1 MACGRSAPGFLGIF
15 PGACSAA
22 LAIYGIPKET
32 TVGFSLAL
40 HAAWFVPIT
49 VLGLWA
55 LLRAGLTLGELRRG
69 PA

>member
-1 MACGRSAPGFLGIF
+1 MTSEEFDFI
-15 PGACSAA
+15 AA
-22 LAIYGIPKET
+22 DFKKIIDPELVLIAEIGEKP
-32 TVGFSLAL
+32 VGFSLAL